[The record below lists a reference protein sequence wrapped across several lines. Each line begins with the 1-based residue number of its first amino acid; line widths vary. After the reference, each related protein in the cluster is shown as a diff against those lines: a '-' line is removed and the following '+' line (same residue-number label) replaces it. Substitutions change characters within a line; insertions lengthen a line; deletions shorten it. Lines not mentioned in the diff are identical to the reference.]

1 MKGDSSLLEPNNTFL
16 TGDDAMLHD
25 QATKTSTPKRYDAA
39 YDADVSSAL
48 FKSIEV
54 TSVTL
59 GSTDTS
65 SAETVSSTTD
75 TSGATADPSWHGVVD
90 ISADY
95 DPSQAREE
103 LSESDYSV
111 RKKPLTIIKYLP
123 LTIIKYLPMNEKL
136 NSPMR

>member
-1 MKGDSSLLEPNNTFL
+1 MKGDSSLLEADNTFL

-25 QATKTSTPKRYDAA
+25 QATKTSTPRRHDAA
-39 YDADVSSAL
+39 YDADVSSGV
-48 FKSIEV
+48 FDTVEV

-65 SAETVSSTTD
+65 SGESLSSTAD
-75 TSGATADPSWHGVVD
+75 TSSATADPSWHGVVD
-90 ISADY
+90 ISCDY

-111 RKKPLTIIKYLP
+111 RK
-123 LTIIKYLPMNEKL
+123 
-136 NSPMR
+136 R